1 MSQLPSQRDAARS
14 KLARSAATGIRA
26 SLGGVLVSVVLGAV
40 KVIAGIL
47 GNSYA
52 LIADGVESML
62 DVVSGL
68 VVAGSLKLA
77 VQPPD
82 ERYPFGYGKIEPAAA
97 LAIAAALLA
106 TAIGI
111 AIQSIREIH
120 TPHHAPA
127 PFTLAV
133 LVVVVISKELL
144 FRFLLR
150 KGTSI
155 NSHAVRTDAWH
166 HRSDALTSIAAF
178 VGISIAL
185 IFGKGYESA
194 DDWAAL
200 FAAGVI
206 AFNGVSLLRAS
217 WRELL
222 DISLPE
228 AVIDDIR
235 RIAAGVSGVAGI
247 DMCRVRKTGLGL
259 WVDIHVEVPGDISVR
274 EGHAI
279 SHRVKDELLASDHH
293 VMDVL
298 VHIEP
303 AHEKSRGETSAPP
316 RPSQHNDANLG

>member
-1 MSQLPSQRDAARS
+1 MTQLPNQSEAARR
-14 KLARSAATGIRA
+14 KLHQSATAGIRA
-26 SLGGVLVSVVLGAV
+26 SLGAVLVSVVLGAT

-68 VVAGSLKLA
+68 VVAGSLKIA
-77 VQPPD
+77 IQPPD

-97 LAIAAALLA
+97 LVIAAGLLA
-106 TAIGI
+106 TAVGI
-111 AIQSIREIH
+111 AIQSIREIRV
-120 TPHHAPA
+120 PHHAPA
-127 PFTLAV
+127 PFTLLV
-133 LVVVVISKELL
+133 LVIVVVCKELL

-150 KGTSI
+150 RGNSI
-155 NSHAVRTDAWH
+155 GSHAMRTDAWH
-166 HRSDALTSIAAF
+166 HRSDSLTSLAAF
-178 VGISIAL
+178 IGISVAL
-185 IFGKGYESA
+185 AFGDGYESA

-228 AVIDDIR
+228 SVIDDIR
-235 RIAAGVSGVAGI
+235 RIAAGVEGVIGI

-259 WVDIHVEVPGDISVR
+259 WVDIHVEVSGDISVR
-274 EGHAI
+274 DGHAI
-279 SHRVKDELLASDHH
+279 SHRVKDALLASHH
-293 VMDVL
+293 QIMDVL

-303 AHEKSRGETSAPP
+303 AHEKGHDTK
-316 RPSQHNDANLG
+316 